1 MSKYQNNL
9 YGPSVAALAQI
20 ATSADQST
28 VARIIELLEALADDL
43 TVASQEDT
51 DSENQKQADWEQYDS
66 DLDAAIADT
75 ERLLESLYSK
85 KASLELSISTAEE
98 NLANAQKSKAEN
110 EALLDELTN
119 QCAAWKIAYIRT
131 TQERSEELESV
142 DQVTELVTEEL
153 VGMEG
158 YLNER
163 VNA

>member
-1 MSKYQNNL
+1 
-9 YGPSVAALAQI
+9 
-20 ATSADQST
+20 
-28 VARIIELLEALADDL
+28 
-43 TVASQEDT
+43 
-51 DSENQKQADWEQYDS
+51 
-66 DLDAAIADT
+66 
-75 ERLLESLYSK
+75 LLESLYSK

-98 NLANAQKSKAEN
+98 NLANAQKSNAEN

-119 QCAAWKIAYIRT
+119 QCAAWKNAYIRT

-142 DQVTELVTEEL
+142 DQVIELVTEEL